1 MSATPSA
8 RIVAVWPDP
17 AHAKYVVLE
26 VMCPLCKGRHL
37 HGTRSKGLGP
47 PPSRRRAAGCPPDA
61 EVTDEARARGYRLH
75 DPDCLILA
83 LDEAKLR
90 S

>member
-1 MSATPSA
+1 MSATPQA
-8 RIVAVWPDP
+8 IITAVWPDP

-26 VMCPLCKGRHL
+26 ISCPLCGRAHH
-37 HGTRSKGLGP
+37 HGARSKGLGP